1 MGKSKA
7 KILILVEGRRT
18 DARLMEHIFQ
28 TYGIDA
34 KYEIVS
40 YGTNIYVLY
49 NEMFREEKPEDM
61 DILQVL
67 KEHERDEDKKL
78 IFEQDFTDILLI
90 FDLDPQDPQF
100 SENKISEMMGYFVES
115 TDMGKL
121 YLNYPMIE
129 AFYHMGSIPDPD
141 YDDRVATLEELHGR
155 TYKQRVNAE
164 NRNHNYSKFAT
175 TREECSIVIAQNIE
189 KGRRI
194 LNVELNDILP
204 DAGLILNSQLD
215 MLSEDKKLYV
225 LCTCV
230 FFIAEYNP
238 QLIKCERWP
247 IC

>member
-1 MGKSKA
+1 MDKSKA
-7 KILILVEGRRT
+7 KILILVEGVRT
-18 DARLMEHIFQ
+18 DVRLMEHIFQ

-49 NEMFREEKPEDM
+49 NEMFFDEKPEDM

-67 KEHERDEDKKL
+67 KERERDESKKL

-100 SENKISEMMGYFVES
+100 SENKISAMMKYFVES

-129 AFYHMGSIPDPD
+129 AFYHMTSIPDPE
-141 YDDRVATLEELHGR
+141 YNDRVAALTELCGH
-155 TYKQRVNAE
+155 TYKKRVNTE
-164 NRNHNYSKFAT
+164 NRNHDYSKFAV
-175 TREECSIVIAQNIE
+175 TREECNIVIGQNIE
-189 KGRRI
+189 KGWRM
-194 LNVELNDILP
+194 LNANPDNILP
-204 DAGLILNSQLD
+204 NASLILDRQID
-215 MLSEDKKLYV
+215 MLSEHEKLYV

-238 QLIKCERWP
+238 RLLK
-247 IC
+247 